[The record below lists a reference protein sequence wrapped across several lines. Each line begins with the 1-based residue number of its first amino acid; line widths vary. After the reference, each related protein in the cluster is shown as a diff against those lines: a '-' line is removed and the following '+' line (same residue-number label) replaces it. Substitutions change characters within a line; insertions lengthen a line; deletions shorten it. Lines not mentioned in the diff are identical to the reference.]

1 VDGNVSIRRRGETE
15 FGVKAEVKNMNSF
28 KALHD
33 AMAYEIVRQA
43 EEIEGGGTI
52 VQETR
57 HWDVAAKRT
66 SSLRGKEEAH
76 DYRYFPEPDMVP
88 FEFTPEWIESVISS
102 DFAMAEYFEACLTLG
117 GAQRARQISNWMLG
131 ELSALLNAE
140 GIDVSQTRVVPS
152 MIVELVE
159 LLDDGTISSKQ
170 AKVVFAEMAETGDAP
185 GAIVELKGMKQVSD
199 SGAIEAVVDAVMAA
213 NPDKV
218 EEYRGGKKGLMGFFV
233 GQVMKEMRGQGNLNE
248 SPIASATMAARIIGS
263 ALPPV
268 LGRSASPVL
277 RSSAGEASSPA
288 PVTTK
293 LSVSWTSVLPATST
307 E

>member
-1 VDGNVSIRRRGETE
+1 
-15 FGVKAEVKNMNSF
+15 
-28 KALHD
+28 
-33 AMAYEIVRQA
+33 
-43 EEIEGGGTI
+43 
-52 VQETR
+52 
-57 HWDVAAKRT
+57 
-66 SSLRGKEEAH
+66 
-76 DYRYFPEPDMVP
+76 
-88 FEFTPEWIESVISS
+88 
-102 DFAMAEYFEACLTLG
+102 MAEYFEACVTLG

-233 GQVMKEMRGQGNLNE
+233 GQVMKEMRGQGNPKMINE
-248 SPIASATMAARIIGS
+248 
-263 ALPPV
+263 V
-268 LGRSASPVL
+268 LQS
-277 RSSAGEASSPA
+277 
-288 PVTTK
+288 K
-293 LSVSWTSVLPATST
+293 LG
-307 E
+307 